1 MERLAQWIV
10 KQRHKLLIGFVIL
23 SVIALIAKQY
33 VGTNYELSHYLS
45 NDMDSVNAL
54 DLMKDEFGL
63 PTSVRAMVN
72 DVTLFEAAEL
82 KKQIAKI
89 DGVEHI
95 IWLDD
100 TADIYQPMSVIPK
113 KAIDEYYRNGH
124 ALFYIYFT
132 ESDFTEKTGR
142 AIKEIETLIGDNA
155 YVFGTASSSQDV
167 VGATENSVSS
177 LTFLF
182 IPILLIILLWS
193 TTSWIEPILFLMTL
207 GVAILLNGGTNLL
220 LGKVSFITQSMS
232 TALQLAISMD
242 YSIFLLHRFAE
253 EREEGHTVELSM
265 KNAISKSFGSIL
277 ASSVTTVAGFMALLL
292 MQFKIGTDMGLVFA
306 KGISFSLI
314 TTLFLLPALT
324 ILFSKLIDKTHHRS
338 LIPSFKGLGKI
349 IYKLRYV
356 SFALVLII
364 IVPAFLGQQA
374 NTFSYGGSSI
384 SEEVGSKS
392 YVAKQAIES
401 VYEPFNPVILMIPS
415 SEPVKER
422 ELMQQIEAL
431 PEVDSIQSLGTM
443 VDDKLPM
450 EILPDSVRE
459 SFASKD
465 YHRMIIALNT
475 PDEGDKTFGTIET
488 IKQLAND
495 MFPEQTALAGS
506 SVSLYDIKQVAS
518 TDNLRVNL
526 VAILAVATIIF
537 LTFRSKLLP
546 FLLVLTIETAVFL
559 NMSVPYFTGY
569 KMSFIGMLVVSSL
582 QLGATIDYAILMT
595 SRYLER
601 RLSHAPKESLILA
614 VDDAGGSV
622 LTSGIVLTVAGYAI
636 AMTSSVQTIS
646 EMGELI
652 GRGAFLSIVMVFM
665 LLPALLVIFDKFYI
679 KSQMKKGGKANA

>member
-10 KQRHKLLIGFVIL
+10 KQRHKLLISFVVL
-23 SVIALIAKQY
+23 SVIALIARQY

-82 KKQIAKI
+82 KKQIAKV
-89 DGVEHI
+89 DGVENI

-100 TADIYQPMSVIPK
+100 ITDIYQPMSVIPK
-113 KAIDEYYRNGH
+113 KAIEEYYRDGH
-124 ALFYIYFT
+124 ALFYIYFS
-132 ESDFTEKTGR
+132 ESDFTEKTGQ
-142 AIKEIETLIGDNA
+142 AIKEIEAIIGDKA

-207 GVAILLNGGTNLL
+207 GVAILLNSGTNLL

-253 EREEGHTVELSM
+253 EREEGHTVELAM

-306 KGISFSLI
+306 KGITFSLI

-324 ILFSKLIDKTHHRS
+324 ILFSKVIDKTHHRS

-349 IYKLRYV
+349 IYKLRYI
-356 SFALVLII
+356 SFVLVLII

-401 VYEPFNPVILMIPS
+401 VYEPFNPVILMIPAN
-415 SEPVKER
+415 EPVKER
-422 ELMQQIEAL
+422 ELMQQIEAM

-459 SFASKD
+459 SFASED

-475 PDEGDKTFGTIET
+475 PDEGDKTFTAIET
-488 IKQLAND
+488 IKRLAND
-495 MFPEQTALAGS
+495 AFPKHSALAGS
-506 SVSLYDIKQVAS
+506 SVSLYDVKQVAS

-526 VAILAVATIIF
+526 VAILAVATIIL

-601 RLSHAPKESLILA
+601 RLSHAPKESLIMA

-665 LLPALLVIFDKFYI
+665 LLPSLLVIFDKFYI
-679 KSQMKKGGKANA
+679 NSQMKKGGKAHE